1 MDVLMP
7 VPMMPLIMDGIAA
20 TQTLHR
26 MWDMPLAELAAVTPK
41 IRGLAVGGGNIAI
54 DGEFMGR
61 FPALEIVS
69 SFGVGY
75 DHVDAN
81 WAAAHDI
88 IVTHTPDVLNE
99 EVADTA
105 MGLLLATV
113 RELPRA
119 ERFLRAGKWPSGSFP
134 LTATL
139 RGRTMGIVGLGRIG
153 KAIARRAAAFGLALA
168 YHGRTQQ
175 ADVAYDYYPTLKGLA
190 KAVDILMVIMPGG
203 AVTKNLINAEILEAL
218 GPTGILINVARGSV
232 VDEPALIEAL
242 QQGKILSAGLD
253 VFADEPRVPQAL
265 RDMDHIVLLPHVGSA
280 SHNTRNAMGQLVVDN
295 LRAWDLAQPPLTPIS
310 AHTSGVDILSAAEL
324 VKPALPGF
332 QLVQNAPAAPAAP
345 VAAANSNTQLAGRY
359 TVLRDLKV
367 ASTCILVLSAGKPSA
382 KGNFSASLETGCAD
396 KGMGIFNP
404 VGWRMDG

>member
-20 TQTLHR
+20 AQTLHR
-26 MWDMPLAELAAVTPK
+26 MWEMSGEDIAALAPH
-41 IRGLAVGGGNIAI
+41 IRALAVGGGHQPV
-54 DGEFMGR
+54 DGAFMGR

-75 DHVDAN
+75 DHVDAH
-81 WAAAHDI
+81 WAAAHNI

-119 ERFLRAGKWPSGSFP
+119 ERFLRAGHWLKGNFH

-153 KAIARRAAAFGLALA
+153 KAISKRAEAFGLGLA

-175 ADVAYDYYPTLKGLA
+175 ADVAYAYYPTLKGLA
-190 KAVDILMVIMPGG
+190 EAVDILMVITPGG
-203 AVTKNLINAEILEAL
+203 AATKHLINAEILEAL
-218 GPTGILINVARGSV
+218 GPNGVLINVARGSV
-232 VDEPALIEAL
+232 VDEQALIAAL

-253 VFADEPRVPQAL
+253 VFADEPQVPQAL
-265 RDMDHIVLLPHVGSA
+265 LDMEHIVLLPHVGSA
-280 SHNTRNAMGQLVVDN
+280 SQHTRNAMGQLVVDN
-295 LRAWDLAQPPLTPIS
+295 LAAWAKGQPPLTPVPE
-310 AHTSGVDILSAAEL
+310 T
-324 VKPALPGF
+324 P
-332 QLVQNAPAAPAAP
+332 
-345 VAAANSNTQLAGRY
+345 Y
-359 TVLRDLKV
+359 
-367 ASTCILVLSAGKPSA
+367 
-382 KGNFSASLETGCAD
+382 KG
-396 KGMGIFNP
+396 
-404 VGWRMDG
+404 